1 MIPASSLCVPEPPQS
16 LQNDSGPP
24 HAHNTAVLAV
34 AVMSETQDL
43 QQQQW
48 REQMQQ
54 QLQWDWTPMQIGEL
68 EQVEDSTEDCP

>member
-1 MIPASSLCVPEPPQS
+1 
-16 LQNDSGPP
+16 
-24 HAHNTAVLAV
+24 
-34 AVMSETQDL
+34 MSETQDL

-68 EQVEDSTEDCP
+68 EQTEDSTEDSTEDWMDWTSTTYSDGGLNTYACDLLH